1 MSRNIATFILLPF
14 IMVLASSCSK
24 EVSFA
29 RDIQP
34 ILKDNCLECHIKG
47 EEGHEKSGLS
57 MESYADLMKGTKFG
71 PVIVAGD
78 SLSSTLS
85 RLIAHKADKAINMPH
100 DKNRIPLDKIKLFDS
115 WIDQGAKNN

>member
-1 MSRNIATFILLPF
+1 MTRHVATFILLPF
-14 IMVLASSCSK
+14 IMVLGSSCSK

-29 RDIQP
+29 QDVQP
-34 ILKDNCLECHIKG
+34 ILKNHCAECHVKG
-47 EEGHEKSGLS
+47 EKGHEKSGLS

-85 RLIAHKADKAINMPH
+85 RLIGHKADKSINMPH
-100 DKNRIPLDKIKLFDS
+100 DKNRIPLDKIELIDS
-115 WIDQGAKNN
+115 WIEQGAKNN

>member
-1 MSRNIATFILLPF
+1 MSRHIATFILLPF
-14 IMVLASSCSK
+14 IMVLASGCSK

-34 ILKDNCLECHIKG
+34 ILKDHCLECHIKG
-47 EEGHEKSGLS
+47 EEGYEKSGLS

-85 RLIAHKADKAINMPH
+85 RLIAHKADKTINMPH
-100 DKNRIPLDKIKLFDS
+100 DKNQIPLDKINLFDS

>member
-1 MSRNIATFILLPF
+1 MSRHIATFILLPF
-14 IMVLASSCSK
+14 IMVLASGCSK

-34 ILKDNCLECHIKG
+34 ILKDHCLECHTKG
-47 EEGHEKSGLS
+47 EEGYEKSGLS

-85 RLIAHKADKAINMPH
+85 RLIGHKADKTINMPH
-100 DKNRIPLDKIKLFDS
+100 DMNRIPLDKINLFDS

>member
-1 MSRNIATFILLPF
+1 MTRHVATFILLPF
-14 IMVLASSCSK
+14 IMVLASGCSK

-34 ILKDNCLECHIKG
+34 VLKDHCLECHIKG

-85 RLIAHKADKAINMPH
+85 RLIGHKADKAINMPH

>member
-1 MSRNIATFILLPF
+1 MLRHIATLTVLPL
-14 IMVLASSCSK
+14 IMALASGCSK

-29 RDIQP
+29 KDVQP
-34 ILKDNCLECHIKG
+34 ILNAHCTECHLVGEKG
-47 EEGHEKSGLS
+47 YQESGLS

-71 PVIVAGD
+71 PVIVPGD

-85 RLIAHKADKAINMPH
+85 RLIGHKADQSLNMPH
-100 DKNRIPLDKIKLFDS
+100 DKKMIENDKIALIDT

>member
-1 MSRNIATFILLPF
+1 MFRHITTLTLVPF

-29 RDIQP
+29 KDVHP
-34 ILKDNCLECHIKG
+34 ILDTHCMECHVKG
-47 EEGHEKSGLS
+47 KKGHQESGLS
-57 MESYADLMKGTKFG
+57 METYADLMKGTNFG
-71 PVIVAGD
+71 PVIVKGD

-85 RLIAHKADKAINMPH
+85 RLIDHKADKAINMPH
-100 DKNRIPLDKIKLFDS
+100 DKQKIPAKQIGLINT